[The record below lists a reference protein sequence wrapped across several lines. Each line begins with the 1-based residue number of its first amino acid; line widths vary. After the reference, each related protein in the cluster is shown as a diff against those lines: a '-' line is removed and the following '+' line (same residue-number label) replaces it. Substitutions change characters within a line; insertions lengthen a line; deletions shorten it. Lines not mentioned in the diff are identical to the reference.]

1 MRPTGIAAD
10 NPPNPQYWPA
20 IIRRWG
26 IIGESPRSA
35 RVLPFDN
42 ILLSCRQQRPVRWY
56 HRQFHASLRI
66 TFVGRAQG
74 WRWLRLTSR
83 LPSLHLQF
91 TSSEIISRRTKAHLR
106 WPRRRGQGLLRRV
119 ARLRRHRGDER
130 RPGSQAVHR
139 GSGQR
144 GRWSATVSCIPTPLV
159 APVTPGTGAAAP
171 AVRSAV
177 AGLRHTAEGTC
188 GV

>member
-1 MRPTGIAAD
+1 MQPTVLIKLLTPFCPVYLKSRPTDIA
-10 NPPNPQYWPA
+10 PPNPQYWPA

-42 ILLSCRQQRPVRWY
+42 ILLSRRQQRPVRWY
-56 HRQFHASLRI
+56 LQFRAPRQNCLCRESAWMAVAS
-66 TFVGRAQG
+66 V
-74 WRWLRLTSR
+74 LTSR

-130 RPGSQAVHR
+130 RPGSQVVHR
-139 GSGQR
+139 GNGQR
-144 GRWSATVSCIPTPLV
+144 G
-159 APVTPGTGAAAP
+159 
-171 AVRSAV
+171 
-177 AGLRHTAEGTC
+177 
-188 GV
+188 